1 MPSLWSNFT
10 STPFGL
16 ALRESKLR
24 PLDYCRAVTK
34 LTGQEYSPVMTSR
47 WIQGVHEAP
56 APAVALAIL
65 LGRRTL
71 DERKT
76 LIQGPPR
83 KKYIRKVRGES
94 PTSS

>member
-1 MPSLWSNFT
+1 MKDV
-10 STPFGL
+10 STAFGL

-65 LGRRTL
+65 LGRL
-71 DERKT
+71 PMEERKA
-76 LIQGPPR
+76 LIQSPPR
-83 KKYIRKVRGES
+83 KKYTRKVKGEPS
-94 PTSS
+94 PS

>member
-1 MPSLWSNFT
+1 MKEA
-10 STPFGL
+10 STPFAL
-16 ALRESKLR
+16 ALRHSELR

-65 LGRRTL
+65 IGRL
-71 DERKT
+71 PVDERKA

-83 KKYIRKVRGES
+83 KKYTRKMKGEES
-94 PTSS
+94 PS